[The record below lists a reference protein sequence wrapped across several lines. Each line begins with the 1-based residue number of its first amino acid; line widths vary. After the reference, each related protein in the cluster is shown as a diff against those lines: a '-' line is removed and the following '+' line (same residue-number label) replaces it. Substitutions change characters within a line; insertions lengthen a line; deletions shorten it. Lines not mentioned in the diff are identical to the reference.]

1 MLTVGRSA
9 RDLLLKKC
17 TLAAWSKK
25 KKVTERGFNVY
36 LNERTNVALNKL
48 FSESSVIAPHG
59 TAAIKNG
66 TTGVFQDPS
75 SDSYWS
81 TWGGQRQLPNNGA
94 PHDTSRTLWG
104 RWRWKGSPLRVN
116 IRLGAASWESTC
128 GLDSLRWVSTSDL
141 VLRLPSPTKPQWSAQ
156 ASYVKT
162 THERCGPFSLV
173 VLSQRRGRVTT
184 SSGPT
189 LSETL
194 SSKASAKH
202 FKSPKD

>member
-17 TLAAWSKK
+17 TLAAWSK

-81 TWGGQRQLPNNGA
+81 TWGGQRHLPNNGA

-116 IRLGAASWESTC
+116 IRLGAAVGRPRAGSIHCHERPCS
-128 GLDSLRWVSTSDL
+128 STSK
-141 VLRLPSPTKPQWSAQ
+141 SHQ
-156 ASYVKT
+156 ASMICSSVLCENHARKMRTFFTRRLEPKT
-162 THERCGPFSLV
+162 RSSYHIKWSNAKWNTLKQSFS
-173 VLSQRRGRVTT
+173 
-184 SSGPT
+184 
-189 LSETL
+189 
-194 SSKASAKH
+194 
-202 FKSPKD
+202 